1 MGARRIGQTHTIT
14 NSRTHSQYPRAPT
27 AHYSAGT
34 PALYSPNRPE
44 PWSAG
49 REWGEHPAAAPAPPV
64 YRTTARYYRDPVT
77 GSVGPQQ
84 TTTPKRNPYNGHT
97 LQVAGM
103 VLIRNSQNEIMVASI
118 LSNGSAIQDGN
129 ILVMSLSSRAAL
141 LCVHT
146 HGVCA
151 RALSHY
157 HYTVFGEGVQ
167 VGDILDSVNGRVVGN
182 VPLEEV
188 MRLSASLPPYLL
200 SSLHPSCPLLSPP
213 LPSSLTHTLSLIHA
227 HAHTHTRSHSHS
239 LFARSY
245 REWKSFHFP
254 ATSPAIRQYIKVYLS
269 IFWSPLFFRTNPSM
283 LAHAHQPSTHT
294 QHTR

>member
-49 REWGEHPAAAPAPPV
+49 REWGEHPAAAPAPAV
-64 YRTTARYYRDPVT
+64 YRTTARYYRDPVP

-84 TTTPKRNPYNGHT
+84 ITTPKRNPYNGHT

-129 ILVMSLSSRAAL
+129 ILVMSLSSRATL

-151 RALSHY
+151 RALSNY
-157 HYTVFGEGVQ
+157 HYTVFGEDVQ
-167 VGDILDSVNGRVVGN
+167 VGDILDSVNGRGVGN

-188 MRLSASLPPYLL
+188 VRLSASLPPYLL
-200 SSLHPSCPLLSPP
+200 LPSSPPLPSSPLLSPP
-213 LPSSLTHTLSLIHA
+213 LSHIHSSYTRTRARTPTHKPTLYSLGP
-227 HAHTHTRSHSHS
+227 T
-239 LFARSY
+239 
-245 REWKSFHFP
+245 
-254 ATSPAIRQYIKVYLS
+254 V
-269 IFWSPLFFRTNPSM
+269 N
-283 LAHAHQPSTHT
+283 
-294 QHTR
+294 